1 MIRKLLKRNLIVILF
16 FHPRLSKMVD
26 FRHYLLNTHQQKHKR
41 MKQFLSFLLAAI
53 AGGLIALGGVSLLDN
68 ESDISPSNVPAQQV
82 SYINKAPAPGTNMI
96 DFTKAAQMANP
107 VVVHIT
113 ATAGKANAANKSNAD
128 DPFRFFFG
136 EEQPMSGSGSGVIY
150 TADGYIV
157 TNSHVVE
164 FADEL
169 EVILYDNRQFK
180 AKVIGINKKTD
191 LAIIKIEANDLPTL
205 EFADSDKAQVGE
217 WTLAVGN
224 PFDLMSTVTAGI
236 ISAKG
241 RSLRLLKDRDAIES
255 FIQTDAAVN
264 PGNSGGALVD
274 ANGRLL
280 GINTAIA
287 SQTGV
292 FQGYSFAIPINLVK
306 RIADDIIEYGSYKR
320 AFLGVN
326 IYPLDSETAQ
336 SLGIKISQGV
346 VIDRI
351 EDNGSA
357 QYAGLYPKDV
367 IVKVDDK
374 EIRGVPDLAEAIG
387 LSKVGDVIDVTI
399 NRKGQTLTIPVKMRP
414 EPDN

>member
-1 MIRKLLKRNLIVILF
+1 
-16 FHPRLSKMVD
+16 
-26 FRHYLLNTHQQKHKR
+26 

-68 ESDISPSNVPAQQV
+68 ESDISSSDIPVQQV
-82 SYINKAPAPGTNMI
+82 SYINKAPIPGGNMI

-113 ATAGKANAANKSNAD
+113 ATAGKANASNNSKSD

-164 FADEL
+164 FADDL

-264 PGNSGGALVD
+264 PGNSGGALID

-320 AFLGVN
+320 AF
-326 IYPLDSETAQ
+326 
-336 SLGIKISQGV
+336 
-346 VIDRI
+346 
-351 EDNGSA
+351 
-357 QYAGLYPKDV
+357 
-367 IVKVDDK
+367 
-374 EIRGVPDLAEAIG
+374 
-387 LSKVGDVIDVTI
+387 
-399 NRKGQTLTIPVKMRP
+399 
-414 EPDN
+414 

>member
-1 MIRKLLKRNLIVILF
+1 
-16 FHPRLSKMVD
+16 
-26 FRHYLLNTHQQKHKR
+26 
-41 MKQFLSFLLAAI
+41 MKQFLSFLLAAVF
-53 AGGLIALGGVSLLDN
+53 GGLIALGGVSLFEKDSETANAATEL
-68 ESDISPSNVPAQQV
+68 PSQQVNYVNKRPVPA
-82 SYINKAPAPGTNMI
+82 SNAF
-96 DFTKAAQMANP
+96 DFTKAAQMAQP
-107 VVVHIT
+107 VVVHIS
-113 ATAGKANAANKSNAD
+113 AKAGKVNANNNNYSD

-136 EEQPMSGSGSGVIY
+136 DDKPMSGTGSGVIY
-150 TADGYIV
+150 TSDGYIV
-157 TNSHVVE
+157 TNNHVVE

-169 EVILYDNRQFK
+169 EVTLFDNRKFN
-180 AKVIGINKKTD
+180 AKVIGTNKKTD
-191 LAIIKIEANDLPTL
+191 LAIIKIEANNLPTL
-205 EFADSDKAQVGE
+205 ELADSDKALVGE

-224 PFDLMSTVTAGI
+224 PFDLTSTVTAGI
-236 ISAKG
+236 VSAKG

-264 PGNSGGALVD
+264 PGNSGGALID

-306 RIADDIIEYGSYKR
+306 RIADDIIQYGSYRR

-336 SLGIKISQGV
+336 QLGVNISQGV
-346 VIDRI
+346 VIDRL
-351 EDNGSA
+351 EDKGSA

-367 IVKVDDK
+367 IIKVDDK
-374 EIRGVPDLAEAIG
+374 AIRDVPDLAEVIG
-387 LSKVGDVIDVTI
+387 LSKVGDVLDVTV
-399 NRKGQTLTIPVKMRP
+399 NRKGKVLTIPVKMRP